1 MLQTVLQ
8 RDHAPDLAGQPGQM
22 GPRRSPGWREALPQ
36 DMQEDIRD
44 AARHKILSMPALSAT
59 GGMSVGN
66 GGWGGGPGEMP
77 QNFPAEGEQMYG
89 SGPPAAIDKGA

>member
-1 MLQTVLQ
+1 M
-8 RDHAPDLAGQPGQM
+8 
-22 GPRRSPGWREALPQ
+22 PRTL
-36 DMQEDIRD
+36 
-44 AARHKILSMPALSAT
+44 PALSAT